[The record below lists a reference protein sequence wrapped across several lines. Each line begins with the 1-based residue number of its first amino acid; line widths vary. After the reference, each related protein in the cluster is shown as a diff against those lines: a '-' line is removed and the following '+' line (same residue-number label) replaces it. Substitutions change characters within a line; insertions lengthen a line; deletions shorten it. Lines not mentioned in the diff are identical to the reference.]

1 MSNKIKILNVLEKEK
16 ELITTTELAN
26 KTRIDIRNITRYLKP
41 LEQEGIIVRKTIQN
55 GKIRVVKVGMNTEKP
70 IGKAHPPI
78 APKPVIKIETLTP
91 PPLTPKKIIP
101 KIMPGSD
108 YSNIDFEYIAKSSEF
123 KRFVYF
129 MYTGKTH
136 RGTIKQLDQEIKR
149 TKENLEI
156 VNEMGRGT
164 MKDRKALIN
173 ELKQVLK
180 AKKNKIQ
187 ELN

>member
-1 MSNKIKILNVLEKEK
+1 MFK
-16 ELITTTELAN
+16 EL
-26 KTRIDIRNITRYLKP
+26 D
-41 LEQEGIIVRKTIQN
+41 
-55 GKIRVVKVGMNTEKP
+55 
-70 IGKAHPPI
+70 HPPV

-91 PPLTPKKIIP
+91 PSKPEVSNI
-101 KIMPGSD
+101 D

-136 RGTIKQLDQEIKR
+136 RGTIKQLDQEIRR

-156 VNEMGRGT
+156 VNEMGRGSKT
-164 MKDRKALIN
+164 DMKEVVR
-173 ELKQVLK
+173 ELKLTLQ
-180 AKKNKIQ
+180 ARKNKIP

>member
-1 MSNKIKILNVLEKEK
+1 MSKKLSEMFK
-16 ELITTTELAN
+16 EL
-26 KTRIDIRNITRYLKP
+26 D
-41 LEQEGIIVRKTIQN
+41 
-55 GKIRVVKVGMNTEKP
+55 
-70 IGKAHPPI
+70 HPPI

-91 PPLTPKKIIP
+91 PPLTPKKIISEV
-101 KIMPGSD
+101 MPEVD

-123 KRFVYF
+123 KRFIYF

-164 MKDRKALIN
+164 TTDMKEVVR
-173 ELKQVLK
+173 ELKLTLEARK
-180 AKKNKIQ
+180 DKIP

>member
-1 MSNKIKILNVLEKEK
+1 MSKKLSEMFS
-16 ELITTTELAN
+16 EL
-26 KTRIDIRNITRYLKP
+26 D
-41 LEQEGIIVRKTIQN
+41 
-55 GKIRVVKVGMNTEKP
+55 
-70 IGKAHPPI
+70 HPPI

-91 PPLTPKKIIP
+91 PPKPEV
-101 KIMPGSD
+101 SNVD

-123 KRFVYF
+123 KRFIYF

-164 MKDRKALIN
+164 NTDMKEVVR
-173 ELKQVLK
+173 ELKLTLQARK
-180 AKKNKIQ
+180 DKIP